1 MSKIA
6 PTAAQLADVEDGV
19 LFIEFNDKT
28 CFCGCQQPTNGKSN
42 FRQGHDMKL
51 VSLLLLAVR
60 QGLEVQLTDGGG
72 LASTMSPE
80 RAALRFGG
88 AFPEKLANRAAKAKK
103 EPKAKAEKA
112 VEAPAPAPKA
122 DEDTPRSA
130 RCKVGRWVY
139 DGTIEDGEFYYTN
152 KRDEVVYVAA
162 GKFTEVTG
170 S

>member
-1 MSKIA
+1 MSNTV
-6 PTAAQLADVEDGV
+6 TAAQTADIEDET
-19 LFIEFNDKT
+19 LFITFSDTT

-60 QGLEVQLTDGGG
+60 KGLSVQITDGGG

-103 EPKAKAEKA
+103 EPKAKAPKA
-112 VEAPAPAPKA
+112 EAAPAPEVKA
-122 DEDTPRSA
+122 DENTPRSA
-130 RCKVGRWVY
+130 RCKVGRWIY

-152 KRDEVVYVAA
+152 KRDEVVYVEA

>member
-1 MSKIA
+1 MSKNI
-6 PTAAQLADVEDGV
+6 TAAQLADVEDGT
-19 LFIEFNDKT
+19 LFITFTEGQ
-28 CFCGCQQPTNGKSN
+28 CWCGCAQATNGKSN

-60 QGLEVQLTDGGG
+60 RELSVQVNET
-72 LASTMSPE
+72 TMSPE
-80 RAALRFGG
+80 RAAIRFGG

-103 EPKAKAEKA
+103 EPKAKAEKT
-112 VEAPAPAPKA
+112 VEAPAPKV
-122 DEDTPRSA
+122 DENTPRSA
-130 RCKVGRWVY
+130 RCKVGRWIY

-152 KRDEVVYVAA
+152 KRDEVIYVAA